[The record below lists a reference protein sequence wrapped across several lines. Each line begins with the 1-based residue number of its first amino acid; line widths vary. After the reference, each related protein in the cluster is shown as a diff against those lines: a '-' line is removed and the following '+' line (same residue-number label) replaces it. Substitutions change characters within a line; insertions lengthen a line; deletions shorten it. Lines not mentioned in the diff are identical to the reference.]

1 MVILQSDLNQ
11 RKKLLEASDLALV
24 EAVSQQG
31 LLEFTWGNPE
41 IIKTLQVILSY
52 FEEEF
57 TM

>member
-31 LLEFTWGNPE
+31 LEFTWGNPE

>member
-1 MVILQSDLNQ
+1 MLILQSDLNQ

-24 EAVSQQG
+24 EAVPQQG
-31 LLEFTWGNPE
+31 LEFTWGNPE